1 MADFRLANVSEEQAA
16 KFVEAGLQ
24 AKIESAE
31 QSTAARNLLNAQ
43 KLLMTPAERARILR
57 KEQERNSGP
66 GSLTPVGRVENGQ
79 IIYNNEDRVTTKTQ
93 SEKNKSKVEKPTLS
107 RPNPLD
113 IYANY
118 TYGLSIHAMRKE
130 KFNDVVVNG
139 KPYYTNDDCVLIVSG
154 GRRSENFKRNPYF
167 TTDFY
172 IENLKFT
179 TVIGHNSKSRGSNAI
194 DLSFTIIEPLGLS
207 LLERLLS
214 VADSYNVPNW
224 DQLIFM
230 LQIDYF
236 ANSDNA
242 EQITPVPNQ
251 SKYIPI
257 KILDIEIKAS
267 TKGAEYK
274 ISAIPVGQMAML
286 ESTAT
291 TPVIFE
297 VLAQN
302 VGEFFSSKGTDIFSG
317 YGADGNRQV
326 DSNKNDQGRENN
338 PRQGDGTT
346 TVLNRPIDSTPSG
359 ATRSLPSTMAI
370 YSFQDALNSYQKLLT
385 TKKYQN
391 FADEYRFVVEKE
403 IAESK
408 IIQNSKSTPTSNLAL
423 TNKKNNNTNLD
434 ITRELIRINAG
445 TSILD
450 VINQILRNSSYFTTI
465 VKQAQEKSDEVAND
479 PTQVYKVLTEVE
491 FKEWDRKRNKYQKV
505 ITFYIKTYD
514 YYNTKSNY
522 ARKSI
527 PKTWV
532 KEYNYMYTGLNQ
544 SILDFSIDFNTMF
557 ITSVTAFG
565 NKKSSAFVNQENED
579 TTETEQSGGS
589 SRQLQVN
596 RQQTKIALTDVSSIN
611 SSVVNEEVVAAND
624 FYKSM
629 MSSSRGD
636 MINVDLKIHGDPE
649 FIKQDSVFYSPSL
662 AGTSLTVGGN
672 EGSLNMDAGE
682 IFCYLTFRTPED
694 INLETGLYEFGPKNK
709 NVFSGIYKIIQ
720 ITNNFERG
728 QFTQN
733 LELIRLFNQESD
745 SINTRKIDA
754 ETVPES
760 QGNLIERDLFA
771 QANEAPAVLV
781 EPKINPNATGDTATT
796 NNVQKPTPIGNYP
809 ILAPG
814 TLKRI
819 YEQQKAR
826 SVSATDFQITPF
838 SGD

>member
-1 MADFRLANVSEEQAA
+1 
-16 KFVEAGLQ
+16 
-24 AKIESAE
+24 
-31 QSTAARNLLNAQ
+31 
-43 KLLMTPAERARILR
+43 
-57 KEQERNSGP
+57 
-66 GSLTPVGRVENGQ
+66 
-79 IIYNNEDRVTTKTQ
+79 
-93 SEKNKSKVEKPTLS
+93 
-107 RPNPLD
+107 
-113 IYANY
+113 
-118 TYGLSIHAMRKE
+118 
-130 KFNDVVVNG
+130 
-139 KPYYTNDDCVLIVSG
+139 
-154 GRRSENFKRNPYF
+154 
-167 TTDFY
+167 
-172 IENLKFT
+172 
-179 TVIGHNSKSRGSNAI
+179 
-194 DLSFTIIEPLGLS
+194 
-207 LLERLLS
+207 
-214 VADSYNVPNW
+214 
-224 DQLIFM
+224 
-230 LQIDYF
+230 
-236 ANSDNA
+236 
-242 EQITPVPNQ
+242 
-251 SKYIPI
+251 
-257 KILDIEIKAS
+257 
-267 TKGAEYK
+267 
-274 ISAIPVGQMAML
+274 
-286 ESTAT
+286 
-291 TPVIFE
+291 
-297 VLAQN
+297 
-302 VGEFFSSKGTDIFSG
+302 
-317 YGADGNRQV
+317 
-326 DSNKNDQGRENN
+326 
-338 PRQGDGTT
+338 
-346 TVLNRPIDSTPSG
+346 
-359 ATRSLPSTMAI
+359 
-370 YSFQDALNSYQKLLT
+370 
-385 TKKYQN
+385 
-391 FADEYRFVVEKE
+391 
-403 IAESK
+403 
-408 IIQNSKSTPTSNLAL
+408 
-423 TNKKNNNTNLD
+423 
-434 ITRELIRINAG
+434 
-445 TSILD
+445 
-450 VINQILRNSSYFTTI
+450 
-465 VKQAQEKSDEVAND
+465 
-479 PTQVYKVLTEVE
+479 
-491 FKEWDRKRNKYQKV
+491 
-505 ITFYIKTYD
+505 
-514 YYNTKSNY
+514 
-522 ARKSI
+522 
-527 PKTWV
+527 
-532 KEYNYMYTGLNQ
+532 MYTGLNQ